1 MNPAY
6 EPLIRRVTSVG
17 CDMTTDE
24 TTQMLDDLVHALA
37 EQQRSAQPTEPPGF
51 KLRQEYIDAWR
62 DGATSVAD
70 LIDPKTP

>member
-24 TTQMLDDLVHALA
+24 AVEMLDDLVHALA
-37 EQQRSAQPTEPPGF
+37 EQQRDYAENEWTGDDARMI
-51 KLRQEYIDAWR
+51 LRRRVAR
-62 DGATSVAD
+62 HLAD
-70 LIDPKTP
+70 LIDPEKP